1 MEVKTT
7 NPKEQLLSPFFVFA
21 STIAVDYHLN
31 LQPLPLLIV
40 VWMYCCCC
48 CHLAWPPVIMKLAPP
63 TAKGL
68 PAPPPILIANNN
80 RDTSSSLHQGVTQ
93 SQPTKA
99 ASLSLSPVEKFLL
112 ENLLFAAMAA
122 AVAVA
127 AVMGVVIM
135 QGQVFDKGPRLWD
148 VWILLCREYSPC
160 YEW

>member
-1 MEVKTT
+1 ML
-7 NPKEQLLSPFFVFA
+7 LLSPLVLA
-21 STIAVDYHLN
+21 
-31 LQPLPLLIV
+31 LQHHDPQVACGNNAPETQQKR
-40 VWMYCCCC
+40 
-48 CHLAWPPVIMKLAPP
+48 ATNSPVIMKLAPP

-80 RDTSSSLHQGVTQ
+80 RDTSSSLHQGVTH

-127 AVMGVVIM
+127 AVTGAAMM
-135 QGQVFDKGPRLWD
+135 QN
-148 VWILLCREYSPC
+148 
-160 YEW
+160 